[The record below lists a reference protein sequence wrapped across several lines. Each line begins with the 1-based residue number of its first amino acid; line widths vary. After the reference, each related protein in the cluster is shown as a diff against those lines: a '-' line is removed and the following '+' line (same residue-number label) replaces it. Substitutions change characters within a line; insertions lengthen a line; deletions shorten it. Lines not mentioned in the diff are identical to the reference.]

1 MDNESGFKSG
11 FVGIIGRPNVG
22 KSTLLNNLAKRKIS
36 IISDKPQTTRNVIRA
51 IVTSDDSQL
60 IFVDS
65 PGFHKPREALGEK
78 LNSMVRSTMRDV
90 DVILFVLDGTQT
102 IGKGDIFIA
111 GELEKVDTP
120 VIGVINKVD
129 LLDEGRILSQL
140 EVARHLFEFKE
151 LFPLSAKTGSN
162 VSELVDTLSAY
173 LPEGPMY
180 FPPDEKTD
188 QPEKVLIGELIREKA
203 LELTRDEVPHS
214 IAVMVERIEP
224 REDDVLIEIEAVI
237 YVERESQKGII
248 VGRGG
253 KMIKEIGIRA
263 RKEIEPILGNK
274 IFLDLRVKV
283 EKNWSKNTDFINKL
297 EYE

>member
-1 MDNESGFKSG
+1 MDEEDGFKSG

-22 KSTLLNNLAKRKIS
+22 KSTLLNNLAKQKLS

-51 IVTSDDSQL
+51 VINRPGVQL
-60 IFVDS
+60 VFVDS

-78 LNSMVRSTMRDV
+78 LNSMVRTTMRDV

-140 EVARHLFEFKE
+140 EVARHLLEFRE
-151 LFPLSAKTGSN
+151 LFPLSAKTGNN
-162 VSELVDTLSAY
+162 VNELVETLSSY

-180 FPPDEKTD
+180 FPPETKTD
-188 QPEKVLIGELIREKA
+188 QPERVLVGELIREKA

-214 IAVMVERIEP
+214 VAVMVERIEP
-224 REDDVLIEIEAVI
+224 REDGVLIEIDAVI

-253 KMIKEIGIRA
+253 KMIREVGTRA
-263 RKEIEPILGNK
+263 RREIEPILGNK
-274 IFLDLRVKV
+274 VFMDLRVKV
-283 EKNWSKNTDFINKL
+283 EKNWSKNPDFIKKL